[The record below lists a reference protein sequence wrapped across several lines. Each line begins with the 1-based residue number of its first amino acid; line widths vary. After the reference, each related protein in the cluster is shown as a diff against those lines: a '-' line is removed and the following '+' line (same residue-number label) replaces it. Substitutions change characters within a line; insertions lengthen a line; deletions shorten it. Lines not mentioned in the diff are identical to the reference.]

1 MPNPPDNFFLINLNN
16 VIHLPQ
22 MELLLGKCLS
32 GELDASLNFMQ
43 FQTQSEIRSVVCDLS
58 AGPNSFMFIP
68 HLAELSQLLSKSVG
82 VKRT

>member
-1 MPNPPDNFFLINLNN
+1 
-16 VIHLPQ
+16 

-43 FQTQSEIRSVVCDLS
+43 FQTQSEIRRSVVCDLS